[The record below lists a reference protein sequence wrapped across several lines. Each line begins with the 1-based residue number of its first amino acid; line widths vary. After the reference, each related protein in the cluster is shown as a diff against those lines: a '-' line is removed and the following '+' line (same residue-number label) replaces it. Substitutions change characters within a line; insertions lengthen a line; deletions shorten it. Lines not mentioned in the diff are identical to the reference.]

1 MADFTDNERT
11 ELRKSPA
18 FREYLETTRR
28 DQGANLDEDVVF
40 NAYLRQRGTQLRSEL
55 DASTP
60 AAEQAEHLEK
70 EIETYLETVY
80 VDEKSATQDI
90 TRETWDSPEYLAWK
104 EDYAKNHPD
113 DADYLALKQRLDA
126 LNTPADSGLAV
137 NENDN
142 QNDSGIQHNDS
153 GVQYAPSENGIV
165 HQDEP
170 KVRERSPNSDANE
183 FTFDKAKLQTLLDLE
198 IISQAVY
205 DEAIKNPAAA
215 IEQLQA
221 KLPLSDKKQAEY
233 ESALSDKMLETP
245 ELFDFMPPSLLA
257 KEYTKLNDQLK
268 EALDKNPEADVSAL
282 REKVSKLADR
292 MDTLSSNL
300 HDKQEFFFADITNIA
315 DTYDGYM
322 AMFDAREQGLDDS
335 EQSEKIKNIHSD
347 NRETLNTIMAPYD
360 EVWNLTNLKE
370 SDADSLDNR
379 FNELSETLEKTELD
393 AETLKLVSN
402 FKFFDE
408 NDQPEPQFVD
418 KDGNK
423 KDTFEEGDEIIKGS
437 KLDTMVRVARQNVLM
452 RQIGSSDDVSVE
464 NLNENLKEE
473 LPTVLYAA
481 HVAAQTEK
489 GIKEDPKQ
497 FTDPAYLDQ
506 FKEDLSNSEK
516 PMGVSAT
523 AYEAT
528 IDDCI
533 NGTAAYATRLGTKI
547 GKDKPVVTKVFEPLK
562 DLDKRA
568 GDRTTETFDK
578 RKVRIQQLKR
588 AAKGAMSA
596 FLVSGAITVGS
607 TALTGGANKVA
618 GMAIGS
624 AFAIGMTIYQIY
636 RWRKDRKAH
645 GEKTGLKAALKDR
658 RLMSTIATTALGA
671 AAVGF
676 AATGN
681 FVAAQ
686 WLGYGAMAVGTANN
700 VINSYQDVKKA
711 GLSGLEAVG
720 WAALQATATIGG
732 GMAGRYAANAGIDA
746 FNKANPEN
754 EIFQHKETTTTTTIE
769 QEIVDTPK
777 AIEHAKDI
785 LNSWYQDNP
794 DLLQQRIDA
803 INSYNELNGTNINPE
818 RYLLIAHDA
827 GALSADNNMLH
838 VQDGADIST
847 NANHK
852 VLGSG
857 WSNRTGISQDMVHAV
872 ADSVSEKGI
881 NITPESLEAYSQ
893 IREYISPNNQ
903 VGYVPGAS
911 YQDDGVLGY
920 NAEPTADG
928 TLHASENGDRWT
940 TYANGESSTQVV
952 DKPRDVDVITMV
964 RNESDLGLGMVGVL
978 GTKTRGIKKLKERIG
993 AFADKLFGKKRA
1005 ESGIVTGGGVP
1016 PTGVAHGENNGL
1028 QAHTEPKGLPEHDEI
1043 KGLPAHEET
1052 KGLPPHEETKG
1063 LPPHEGTPKLP
1074 PLEIG
1079 KQVFDVNKLR
1089 GLPTTE
1095 EIKLL
1100 PEHVESKTQTKT
1112 ASDEN
1117 IPADKLLDKEYKI
1130 VHGIEPSASERLRYR
1145 GLVANEWRKNG
1156 ASSSFGQYL
1165 QTRMDKF
1172 EEAIAVNGSSHNKN
1186 LTKGICD
1193 TKDGKQTIQ
1202 ESRERMWKLAQ
1213 GKTDNETLITFQEK
1227 YVLKRLSNT
1236 NERGDISSNKFDSQK
1251 GPVGKIRQDAKSR

>member
-1 MADFTDNERT
+1 MVDFTDNEQI
-11 ELRKSPA
+11 ELKKSPA

-40 NAYLRQRGTQLRSEL
+40 NAYRQRGTQLRSEL
-55 DASTP
+55 DAAVPVS
-60 AAEQAEHLEK
+60 EQAERLEK
-70 EIETYLETVY
+70 EIENYLETVY

-126 LNTPADSGLAV
+126 LNMPADSGLAV
-137 NENDN
+137 NENDT

-153 GVQYAPSENGIV
+153 GVQYAPTESGIV

-170 KVRERSPNSDANE
+170 EETFRERSPNSDANE
-183 FTFDKAKLQTLLDLE
+183 FTFDKAKLQTLLDLD

-205 DEAIKNPAAA
+205 DEAIKNPTAA

-245 ELFDFMPPSLLA
+245 ELFELMPPSLLA

-347 NRETLNTIMAPYD
+347 NRETLNTIIAPYD
-360 EVWNLTNLKE
+360 DAWNLTNLKE
-370 SDADSLDNR
+370 SDADSLDSR
-379 FNELSETLEKTELD
+379 FNELSETMEKTELD

-408 NDQPEPQFVD
+408 NNQPEPQFVD

-437 KLDTMVRVARQNVLM
+437 KLDTMVRIARQNVLM
-452 RQIGSSDDVSVE
+452 LQIGSNDDVSVE
-464 NLNENLKEE
+464 NLNESLKEE
-473 LPTVLYAA
+473 LPYILYSTN
-481 HVAAQTEK
+481 VAAKTGK
-489 GIKEDPKQ
+489 GILEYPKQ

-506 FKEDLSNSEK
+506 FKEDLRNSEK

-528 IDDCI
+528 IDNCI
-533 NGTAAYATRLGTKI
+533 NSTAAYATRLGSKV

-607 TALTGGANKVA
+607 TVLTGGANKVA
-618 GMAIGS
+618 GMALGS
-624 AFAIGMTIYQIY
+624 AFAIGMTLHQIH

-681 FVAAQ
+681 LATAQ
-686 WLGYGAMAVGTANN
+686 WLGYGAMALGTANN

-711 GLSGLEAVG
+711 GLSGLEAFG

-754 EIFQHKETTTTTTIE
+754 EIFQHKETTTETVIE
-769 QEIVDTPK
+769 HEIVDTPE
-777 AIEHAKDI
+777 AIKGAQDI
-785 LNSWYQDNP
+785 LSSWYQDNP

-803 INSYNELNGTNINPE
+803 INNYNELNGTNINPE

-838 VQDGADIST
+838 VQDGPDIST
-847 NANHK
+847 EGNHR

-857 WSNRTGISQDMVHAV
+857 WSNRTGISQDMVHAI
-872 ADSVSEKGI
+872 ADSVSGDGI

-903 VGYVPGAS
+903 VGYVPGTS
-911 YQDDGVLGY
+911 YQNDGVLGY
-920 NAEPTADG
+920 NAESTADG
-928 TLHASENGDRWT
+928 TLHASENGDRWA

-952 DKPRDVDVITMV
+952 DKPHVVEVTTMV
-964 RNESDLGLGMVGVL
+964 RNESDLGLGMFGVL
-978 GTKTRGIKKLKERIG
+978 GTVTRGIKKLKDRVG
-993 AFADKLFGKKRA
+993 TVTDKLLGKKRVKPV
-1005 ESGIVTGGGVP
+1005 VTGGGIP
-1016 PTGVAHGENNGL
+1016 PTGVTHEGANGL
-1028 QAHTEPKGLPEHDEI
+1028 SAHTEPKGLPAHDEI
-1043 KGLPAHEET
+1043 

-1063 LPPHEGTPKLP
+1063 LPPHEGTKGLPSHEGTPKLP

-1117 IPADKLLDKEYKI
+1117 IPTDQLLDKEYKI
-1130 VHGIEPSASERLRYR
+1130 VHGAEPSTSERLRYR

-1202 ESRERMWKLAQ
+1202 ESRERMWKLAE

-1236 NERGDISSNKFDSQK
+1236 TERGDISSNKFDSQK
-1251 GPVGKIRQDAKSR
+1251 GPVGKIRQDATSR

>member
-1 MADFTDNERT
+1 M
-11 ELRKSPA
+11 
-18 FREYLETTRR
+18 
-28 DQGANLDEDVVF
+28 
-40 NAYLRQRGTQLRSEL
+40 RQRGTQLRSEL
-55 DASTP
+55 DAAVPVS
-60 AAEQAEHLEK
+60 EQAERLEK
-70 EIETYLETVY
+70 EIENYLETVY

-126 LNTPADSGLAV
+126 LNIPADSGLA
-137 NENDN
+137 NENDT

-165 HQDEP
+165 HQDES

-183 FTFDKAKLQTLLDLE
+183 FTFDKAKLQTLLDLD

-215 IEQLQA
+215 IEQLQD

-268 EALDKNPEADVSAL
+268 EALDKNPEADVSTL

-347 NRETLNTIMAPYD
+347 NRETLNTIIAPYD
-360 EVWNLTNLKE
+360 DVWNLTNLKE
-370 SDADSLDNR
+370 SDADSLDSR
-379 FNELSETLEKTELD
+379 FNELSETLEKTEFD

-408 NDQPEPQFVD
+408 NNQPEPQFVD
-418 KDGNK
+418 KDGNQK
-423 KDTFEEGDEIIKGS
+423 NTFDEGDEIIKGS
-437 KLDTMVRVARQNVLM
+437 KLDTMVRIARQNVLM
-452 RQIGSSDDVSVE
+452 RQIGSNDDVSVE
-464 NLNENLKEE
+464 NLNGSLKEE

-506 FKEDLSNSEK
+506 FKKDLSNSEK
-516 PMGVSAT
+516 PMGISAT

-528 IDDCI
+528 IDNCI
-533 NGTAAYATRLGTKI
+533 NSTAAYATRLGSKV

-578 RKVRIQQLKR
+578 CKVRIQQLKR
-588 AAKGAMSA
+588 AAKGAVSA
-596 FLVSGAITVGS
+596 FLVSGAITVVGAA
-607 TALTGGANKVA
+607 TAADTSLTAATGGMNKFA

-624 AFAIGMTIYQIY
+624 ALAIGMTLHQIH

-658 RLMSTIATTALGA
+658 RLMSTITTTALGA

-681 FVAAQ
+681 PAVAQ
-686 WLGYGAMAVGTANN
+686 FLGYGAMAVGTANN

-711 GLSGLEAVG
+711 GLSGLEAFG
-720 WAALQATATIGG
+720 WATLQAAATIGG

-754 EIFQHKETTTTTTIE
+754 EIFQHKETSTTTTIE
-769 QEIVDTPK
+769 QTTVYKPE
-777 AIEHAKDI
+777 AIENAHKI
-785 LNSWYQDNP
+785 LDYWYKDNP
-794 DLLQQRIDA
+794 ELLQQRIDA
-803 INSYNELNGTNINPE
+803 INSYNELNGTNISPE
-818 RYLLIAHDA
+818 RYLLAAHDA

-857 WSNRTGISQDMVHAV
+857 WSNQTSVSQDIVNNL
-872 ADSVSEKGI
+872 ADSISGDGV
-881 NITPESLEAYSQ
+881 NITPESLDAFRQ
-893 IREYISPNNQ
+893 IDQYIGVQNH
-903 VGYVPGAS
+903 VGHVPGAS

-920 NAEPTADG
+920 NAESTAEG
-928 TLHASENGDRWT
+928 TVHISENGDRWT
-940 TYANGESSTQVV
+940 TYANGDSATE
-952 DKPRDVDVITMV
+952 VIEKIHDTPVTTMV

-993 AFADKLFGKKRA
+993 AFADKIFGKKRVKPV
-1005 ESGIVTGGGVP
+1005 VTEGGLP
-1016 PTGVAHGENNGL
+1016 PTDVTHEGANGL
-1028 QAHTEPKGLPEHDEI
+1028 SAHTEPKGLP
-1043 KGLPAHEET
+1043 AHEA
-1052 KGLPPHEETKG
+1052 
-1063 LPPHEGTPKLP
+1063 PKQLS
-1074 PLEIG
+1074 E
-1079 KQVFDVNKLR
+1079 VNKLR

-1117 IPADKLLDKEYKI
+1117 IPTDQLLDKEYEI
-1130 VHGIEPSASERLRYR
+1130 VHGVEPSASEHLRYR

-1156 ASSSFGQYL
+1156 ASSSFVQYL

-1172 EEAIAVNGSSHNKN
+1172 EEIIAVNGPSHNKD
-1186 LTKGICD
+1186 LAKGICD
-1193 TKDGKQTIQ
+1193 TEDGKQIINEARQ
-1202 ESRERMWKLAQ
+1202 RMWKLPQ
-1213 GKTDNETLITFQEK
+1213 GAKGTADETLITFQEK
-1227 YVLKRLSNT
+1227 YVSKRLSNDGVRDAT
-1236 NERGDISSNKFDSQK
+1236 LSSKNFDSQK

>member
-1 MADFTDNERT
+1 MADFTDDEQL

-28 DQGANLDEDVVF
+28 EQGANLEENVVF
-40 NAYLRQRGTQLRSEL
+40 NAYLRQRGTQLRAEL
-55 DASTP
+55 DAVAP
-60 AAEQAEHLEK
+60 ASEQVEHLEK
-70 EIETYLETVY
+70 ELETYLETVY

-126 LNTPADSGLAV
+126 LNTPADSGPAV

-142 QNDSGIQHNDS
+142 QNDSG
-153 GVQYAPSENGIV
+153 VQYAPTESGIV

-170 KVRERSPNSDANE
+170 EETFRERSPNSDANE
-183 FTFDKAKLQTLLDLE
+183 FTFDKAKLQTLLDLN

-205 DEAIKNPAAA
+205 DEAVKNPAAA

-245 ELFDFMPPSLLA
+245 ELFELMPPSLLA
-257 KEYTKLNDQLK
+257 KEYSKLNDQIK
-268 EALDKNPEADVSAL
+268 EALAKNPEADVSAL

-292 MDTLSSNL
+292 MDTLSANL
-300 HDKQEFFFADITNIA
+300 HDKQDLFFADITNIA

-322 AMFDAREQGLDDS
+322 AMFDAREHGLDDS
-335 EQSEKIKNIHSD
+335 EQSEKIKKIHSD
-347 NRETLNTIMAPYD
+347 NRETLNTIIAPYD

-370 SDADSLDNR
+370 SDADSLDSR

-452 RQIGSSDDVSVE
+452 RQIGSNDDVSVE
-464 NLNENLKEE
+464 NLNESLKEE

-481 HVAAQTEK
+481 HVADQTEK

-497 FTDPAYLDQ
+497 FTDPTYLDQ

-528 IDDCI
+528 IDNCI
-533 NGTAAYATRLGTKI
+533 NSTAAYATRLGTKI
-547 GKDKPVVTKVFEPLK
+547 GKDKPVVTKVFEPLE

-596 FLVSGAITVGS
+596 FLVSGAITVVGAA
-607 TALTGGANKVA
+607 TAADASMTAATLGMNKYA
-618 GMAIGS
+618 GMALGS
-624 AFAIGMTIYQIY
+624 ALAIGMTIYQIH

-645 GEKTGLKAALKDR
+645 GEKAGFWAMLKDR
-658 RLMSTIATTALGA
+658 RLRETVETTALGCA
-671 AAVGF
+671 ALGF
-676 AATGN
+676 AVTGN
-681 FVAAQ
+681 PGVAQ

-732 GMAGRYAANAGIDA
+732 GIAGRYAANAGIDA

-754 EIFQHKETTTTTTIE
+754 EIFQHKETRTSTTIE
-769 QEIVDTPK
+769 QETVYKPE
-777 AIEHAKDI
+777 AIENAHKILDYWYKD
-785 LNSWYQDNP
+785 DP
-794 DLLQQRIDA
+794 ELLQQRIDA
-803 INSYNELNGTNINPE
+803 INSYNELNGTDINPE
-818 RYLLIAHDA
+818 RYLLAAHDA

-857 WSNRTGISQDMVHAV
+857 WSNQTGVSQDIVNNLAN
-872 ADSVSEKGI
+872 SVSGDGVT
-881 NITPESLEAYSQ
+881 ITPESLDAFRQ
-893 IREYISPNNQ
+893 IDQYIGVQNH
-903 VGYVPGAS
+903 VGHVPGAS
-911 YQDDGVLGY
+911 YQNDGVLGY
-920 NAEPTADG
+920 NAESTADG
-928 TLHASENGDRWT
+928 TVHVSENGDRWT
-940 TYANGESSTQVV
+940 TYANGDSATE
-952 DKPRDVDVITMV
+952 VINRPHDTPV
-964 RNESDLGLGMVGVL
+964 TTFVPNESDLGLGMVGVL

-993 AFADKLFGKKRA
+993 AFADKIFGKKRVKPV
-1005 ESGIVTGGGVP
+1005 VTEGGLP
-1016 PTGVAHGENNGL
+1016 PTDVTHEGANGGL
-1028 QAHTEPKGLPEHDEI
+1028 PVHTEPKGLP
-1043 KGLPAHEET
+1043 AHEA
-1052 KGLPPHEETKG
+1052 
-1063 LPPHEGTPKLP
+1063 PKQLS
-1074 PLEIG
+1074 E
-1079 KQVFDVNKLR
+1079 VNKLR
-1089 GLPTTE
+1089 GLPATE

-1130 VHGIEPSASERLRYR
+1130 VHGIEPDTSERLRYR
-1145 GLVANEWRKNG
+1145 GLVTKEWQNDG

-1165 QTRMDKF
+1165 QNRMDRF
-1172 EEAIAVNGSSHNKN
+1172 EETIATNIFPYNKDRA
-1186 LTKGICD
+1186 KGISD
-1193 TKDGKQTIQ
+1193 TEDGKQIINEARQ
-1202 ESRERMWKLAQ
+1202 RMWKLPQ
-1213 GKTDNETLITFQEK
+1213 GAKGTADETLITFQEK
-1227 YVLKRLSNT
+1227 YVSKRLSNDGVR
-1236 NERGDISSNKFDSQK
+1236 EAPLSSKNFDSQK

>member
-1 MADFTDNERT
+1 MVDFTDNEQI
-11 ELRKSPA
+11 ELKKSPA

-55 DASTP
+55 DAAVPVS
-60 AAEQAEHLEK
+60 EQAERLEK
-70 EIETYLETVY
+70 EIENYLETVY

-113 DADYLALKQRLDA
+113 DADYLALKQRLDV
-126 LNTPADSGLAV
+126 LNMPADSGLAV
-137 NENDN
+137 NENDT

-183 FTFDKAKLQTLLDLE
+183 FTFDKAKLQTLLDLD
-198 IISQAVY
+198 IISQSVY

-360 EVWNLTNLKE
+360 DGWNLTNLKE
-370 SDADSLDNR
+370 SDADSLDSR

-437 KLDTMVRVARQNVLM
+437 KLDTMVRIARQNVLM
-452 RQIGSSDDVSVE
+452 LQIGSNDDVSVE
-464 NLNENLKEE
+464 NLNESLKEE
-473 LPTVLYAA
+473 LPYILYSTN
-481 HVAAQTEK
+481 VAAKTGK
-489 GIKEDPKQ
+489 GILEYPKQ

-506 FKEDLSNSEK
+506 FKEDFRNSEK

-528 IDDCI
+528 IDNCI
-533 NGTAAYATRLGTKI
+533 NSTAAYATRLGSKV

-607 TALTGGANKVA
+607 TVLTGGANKVA

-624 AFAIGMTIYQIY
+624 ALAIGMTIHQIH

-658 RLMSTIATTALGA
+658 RLMSTITTTALGA

-681 FVAAQ
+681 PAVAQ

-711 GLSGLEAVG
+711 GLSGLEAFG

-754 EIFQHKETTTTTTIE
+754 EIFQHKETSTTTTIE
-769 QEIVDTPK
+769 QTTVYKPE
-777 AIEHAKDI
+777 AIENAHKI
-785 LNSWYQDNP
+785 LDYWYKDNP
-794 DLLQQRIDA
+794 ELLQQRIDA
-803 INSYNELNGTNINPE
+803 INSYNDLNGTDINPE
-818 RYLLIAHDA
+818 RYLLAAHDA

-857 WSNRTGISQDMVHAV
+857 WSNQTGVSQDIVNNL
-872 ADSVSEKGI
+872 ADSVSGDGV
-881 NITPESLEAYSQ
+881 NITPESLDAFRQ
-893 IREYISPNNQ
+893 IDQYIGVQNH
-903 VGYVPGAS
+903 VGHVPGTS
-911 YQDDGVLGY
+911 YQNDGVLGY

-928 TLHASENGDRWT
+928 TVHVSENGDRWT
-940 TYANGESSTQVV
+940 TYANGDSATE
-952 DKPRDVDVITMV
+952 VIEKIHDTPVTTMV

-993 AFADKLFGKKRA
+993 AFADKLFGKKRD
-1005 ESGIVTGGGVP
+1005 ESGIVTGGGIP
-1016 PTGVAHGENNGL
+1016 PTGVTHEGANGL
-1028 QAHTEPKGLPEHDEI
+1028 SAHTEPKGLP
-1043 KGLPAHEET
+1043 AHEA
-1052 KGLPPHEETKG
+1052 
-1063 LPPHEGTPKLP
+1063 PKQLS
-1074 PLEIG
+1074 E
-1079 KQVFDVNKLR
+1079 VNKLR

-1117 IPADKLLDKEYKI
+1117 IPTDQLLDKEFEI
-1130 VHGIEPSASERLRYR
+1130 VHGAKPPASERLRYR
-1145 GLVANEWRKNG
+1145 GLVANEWRKDG

-1172 EEAIAVNGSSHNKN
+1172 EEIIAVNGPSHNKD
-1186 LTKGICD
+1186 LAKGICD
-1193 TKDGKQTIQ
+1193 TEDGKQII
-1202 ESRERMWKLAQ
+1202 REARQRMWKLPQ
-1213 GKTDNETLITFQEK
+1213 GAKGTDDETLITFQEK
-1227 YVLKRLSNT
+1227 YVSKRLSNDGVRDAT
-1236 NERGDISSNKFDSQK
+1236 LSSKNFDSQK
-1251 GPVGKIRQDAKSR
+1251 GPVGKIRQDATSR

>member
-1 MADFTDNERT
+1 MVDFTDNEQI
-11 ELRKSPA
+11 ELKKSPA

-55 DASTP
+55 DAAVPVS
-60 AAEQAEHLEK
+60 EQAERLEK
-70 EIETYLETVY
+70 EIENYLETVY

-137 NENDN
+137 NENDT
-142 QNDSGIQHNDS
+142 QNDSGVQHNDS
-153 GVQYAPSENGIV
+153 GVQYAPTESGIV

-170 KVRERSPNSDANE
+170 EETFRERSPNSDANE
-183 FTFDKAKLQTLLDLE
+183 FTFDKAKLQTLLDLD
-198 IISQAVY
+198 IISQSVY

-245 ELFDFMPPSLLA
+245 ELFELMPPSLLA

-292 MDTLSSNL
+292 MDTLSSDL
-300 HDKQEFFFADITNIA
+300 HDKQEFFFADVTNIA

-335 EQSEKIKNIHSD
+335 EQSEKIKTIHSD

-360 EVWNLTNLKE
+360 DVWNLTNLKE
-370 SDADSLDNR
+370 SDADSLDSR

-437 KLDTMVRVARQNVLM
+437 KLDTMVRIARQNVLM
-452 RQIGSSDDVSVE
+452 RQIGSNDDVSVE

-528 IDDCI
+528 IDNCI

-547 GKDKPVVTKVFEPLK
+547 GKDKPIVTKVFEPLE

-596 FLVSGAITVGS
+596 FLVSGAITVVGAA
-607 TALTGGANKVA
+607 TAADVSMTAATLGMNKYA
-618 GMAIGS
+618 GMALGS
-624 AFAIGMTIYQIY
+624 ALAIGMTLHQIH

-645 GEKTGLKAALKDR
+645 GEKAGFWAMLKDR
-658 RLMSTIATTALGA
+658 RLRETVETTALGCA
-671 AAVGF
+671 ALGF
-676 AATGN
+676 AVTGN
-681 FVAAQ
+681 PGIAQ
-686 WLGYGAMAVGTANN
+686 WLGYGAMALGTANN

-711 GLSGLEAVG
+711 GLSGLEAFG

-732 GMAGRYAANAGIDA
+732 GMAGRYAANAGIDT

-754 EIFQHKETTTTTTIE
+754 EIFQHKETSTTTTIE
-769 QEIVDTPK
+769 QTTVYKPE
-777 AIEHAKDI
+777 AIENAHKI
-785 LNSWYQDNP
+785 LDYWYKDNP
-794 DLLQQRIDA
+794 ELLQQRIDA
-803 INSYNELNGTNINPE
+803 INSYNDLNGTDINPE
-818 RYLLIAHDA
+818 RYLLAAHDA

-857 WSNRTGISQDMVHAV
+857 WSNQTGVSQDIVNNL
-872 ADSVSEKGI
+872 ADSVSGDGV
-881 NITPESLEAYSQ
+881 NITPESLDAFRQ
-893 IREYISPNNQ
+893 IDQYIGVQNH
-903 VGYVPGAS
+903 VGHVPGTS
-911 YQDDGVLGY
+911 YQNDGVLGY
-920 NAEPTADG
+920 NAEATAEG
-928 TLHASENGDRWT
+928 TVHVSENGDRWT
-940 TYANGESSTQVV
+940 TYANGDSATE
-952 DKPRDVDVITMV
+952 VIEKIHDTPVTTMV

-978 GTKTRGIKKLKERIG
+978 GTVTRGIKKLKDRVG
-993 AFADKLFGKKRA
+993 TVTDKLLGKKRVKPV
-1005 ESGIVTGGGVP
+1005 VTGGGIL
-1016 PTGVAHGENNGL
+1016 PTGVTHEGANGL
-1028 QAHTEPKGLPEHDEI
+1028 SAHTEPKGLPT
-1043 KGLPAHEET
+1043 HEA
-1052 KGLPPHEETKG
+1052 
-1063 LPPHEGTPKLP
+1063 PKQLS
-1074 PLEIG
+1074 E
-1079 KQVFDVNKLR
+1079 VNKLR

-1117 IPADKLLDKEYKI
+1117 IPTDQLLDKEYKI
-1130 VHGIEPSASERLRYR
+1130 VHGAEPSASERLRYH

-1156 ASSSFGQYL
+1156 ASSSFVQYL

-1172 EEAIAVNGSSHNKN
+1172 EETIAVNGSSHNKD
-1186 LTKGICD
+1186 LAKGICD
-1193 TKDGKQTIQ
+1193 TKDGKQIINEARQ
-1202 ESRERMWKLAQ
+1202 RMWKLPQ
-1213 GKTDNETLITFQEK
+1213 GAKGTADETLITFQEK
-1227 YVLKRLSNT
+1227 YVSKRLSNDGVRDAT
-1236 NERGDISSNKFDSQK
+1236 LSSKNFDSQK
-1251 GPVGKIRQDAKSR
+1251 GPVGKIRQDATSR

>member
-1 MADFTDNERT
+1 MVDFTDNEQI
-11 ELRKSPA
+11 ELKKSPA

-55 DASTP
+55 DAAVPVS
-60 AAEQAEHLEK
+60 EQAERLEK
-70 EIETYLETVY
+70 EIENYLETVY

-126 LNTPADSGLAV
+126 LNMPADSGLAV
-137 NENDN
+137 NENDT

-183 FTFDKAKLQTLLDLE
+183 FTFDKAKLQTLLDLD
-198 IISQAVY
+198 IISQSVY
-205 DEAIKNPAAA
+205 DEAIKNPTAA

-245 ELFDFMPPSLLA
+245 ELFELMPPSLLA

-300 HDKQEFFFADITNIA
+300 HDKQEFFFADVTNIA

-335 EQSEKIKNIHSD
+335 EQSEKIKTIHSD

-360 EVWNLTNLKE
+360 DVWNLTNLKE
-370 SDADSLDNR
+370 SDTDSLDSR

-437 KLDTMVRVARQNVLM
+437 KLDTMVRIARQNVLM
-452 RQIGSSDDVSVE
+452 RQIGSNDDVSVE

-528 IDDCI
+528 IDNCI

-547 GKDKPVVTKVFEPLK
+547 GKDKPIVTKVFEPLE

-596 FLVSGAITVGS
+596 FLVSGAITVVGAA
-607 TALTGGANKVA
+607 TAADVSMTAATLGMNKYA
-618 GMAIGS
+618 GMALGS
-624 AFAIGMTIYQIY
+624 ALAIGMTLHQIH

-645 GEKTGLKAALKDR
+645 GEKAGFWAMLKDR
-658 RLMSTIATTALGA
+658 RLRETVETTALGCA
-671 AAVGF
+671 ALGF
-676 AATGN
+676 AVTGN
-681 FVAAQ
+681 PGIAQ

-711 GLSGLEAVG
+711 GLSGLEAFG

-754 EIFQHKETTTTTTIE
+754 EIFQHKETTTKTVFD

-777 AIEHAKDI
+777 AIEGAQDI
-785 LNSWYQDNP
+785 LSSWYQDNP

-803 INSYNELNGTNINPE
+803 INNYNELNGTNINPE

-838 VQDGADIST
+838 VQDGPDVST
-847 NANHK
+847 EGNHR

-857 WSNRTGISQDMVHAV
+857 WSNRTGISQDMVHAI
-872 ADSVSEKGI
+872 ADSVSGDGI

-903 VGYVPGAS
+903 VGYVPGTS
-911 YQDDGVLGY
+911 YQNDGVLGY
-920 NAEPTADG
+920 NAESTADG
-928 TLHASENGDRWT
+928 TLHASENGDRWA

-952 DKPRDVDVITMV
+952 DKPHDVEVTTMV
-964 RNESDLGLGMVGVL
+964 RNESDLGLGMFGVL
-978 GTKTRGIKKLKERIG
+978 GTVTRGIKKLKDRVG
-993 AFADKLFGKKRA
+993 TVTDKLLGKKRVKPV
-1005 ESGIVTGGGVP
+1005 VTGGGIP
-1016 PTGVAHGENNGL
+1016 PTGVTHEGANGL
-1028 QAHTEPKGLPEHDEI
+1028 SAHTEPKGLP
-1043 KGLPAHEET
+1043 AHEA
-1052 KGLPPHEETKG
+1052 
-1063 LPPHEGTPKLP
+1063 PKQLS
-1074 PLEIG
+1074 E
-1079 KQVFDVNKLR
+1079 VNKLR

-1117 IPADKLLDKEYKI
+1117 IPTDQLLDKEFEI
-1130 VHGIEPSASERLRYR
+1130 VHGAKPPASERLRYR
-1145 GLVANEWRKNG
+1145 GLVANEWRKDG

-1172 EEAIAVNGSSHNKN
+1172 EEIIAVNGPSHNKD
-1186 LTKGICD
+1186 LAKGICD
-1193 TKDGKQTIQ
+1193 TEDGKQIINEARQ
-1202 ESRERMWKLAQ
+1202 RMWKLPQ
-1213 GKTDNETLITFQEK
+1213 GAKGTADETLITFQEK
-1227 YVLKRLSNT
+1227 YVSKRLSNDGVRDAT
-1236 NERGDISSNKFDSQK
+1236 LSSKNFDSQK
-1251 GPVGKIRQDAKSR
+1251 GPVGKIRHDAKSR

>member
-1 MADFTDNERT
+1 MVDFTDNEQI
-11 ELRKSPA
+11 ELKKSPA

-55 DASTP
+55 DAAVPVS
-60 AAEQAEHLEK
+60 EQAERLEK
-70 EIETYLETVY
+70 EIENYLETVY

-126 LNTPADSGLAV
+126 LNMPADSGLAV
-137 NENDN
+137 NENDT
-142 QNDSGIQHNDS
+142 QNDSGVQHNDS
-153 GVQYAPSENGIV
+153 GVQYAPTESGIV

-170 KVRERSPNSDANE
+170 EETFRERSPNSDANE
-183 FTFDKAKLQTLLDLE
+183 FTFDKAKLQTLLDLD
-198 IISQAVY
+198 IISQSVY

-245 ELFDFMPPSLLA
+245 ELFELMPPSLLA

-335 EQSEKIKNIHSD
+335 EQSEKIKTIHSD

-360 EVWNLTNLKE
+360 DVWNLTNLKE
-370 SDADSLDNR
+370 SDADSLDSR

-437 KLDTMVRVARQNVLM
+437 KLDTMVRIARQNVLM
-452 RQIGSSDDVSVE
+452 RQIGSNDDVSVE

-528 IDDCI
+528 IDNCI

-547 GKDKPVVTKVFEPLK
+547 GKDKPIVTKVFEPLE

-596 FLVSGAITVGS
+596 FLVSGAITVVGAA
-607 TALTGGANKVA
+607 TAADVSMTAATLGMNKYA
-618 GMAIGS
+618 GMALGS
-624 AFAIGMTIYQIY
+624 ALAIGMTLHQIH

-645 GEKTGLKAALKDR
+645 GEKAGFWAMLKDR
-658 RLMSTIATTALGA
+658 RLRETVETTALGCA
-671 AAVGF
+671 ALGF
-676 AATGN
+676 AVTGN
-681 FVAAQ
+681 PGIAQ
-686 WLGYGAMAVGTANN
+686 WLGYGAMALGTANN

-711 GLSGLEAVG
+711 GLSGLEAFG

-732 GMAGRYAANAGIDA
+732 GMAGRYAANAGIDT

-754 EIFQHKETTTTTTIE
+754 EIFQHKETSTTTTIE
-769 QEIVDTPK
+769 QTTVYKPE
-777 AIEHAKDI
+777 AIENAHKI
-785 LNSWYQDNP
+785 LDYWYKDNP
-794 DLLQQRIDA
+794 ELLQQRIDA
-803 INSYNELNGTNINPE
+803 INSYNDLNGTDINPE
-818 RYLLIAHDA
+818 RYLLAAHDA

-857 WSNRTGISQDMVHAV
+857 WSNQTGVSQDIVNNL
-872 ADSVSEKGI
+872 ADSVSGDGV
-881 NITPESLEAYSQ
+881 NITPESLDAFRQ
-893 IREYISPNNQ
+893 IDQYIGVQNH
-903 VGYVPGAS
+903 VGHVPGTS
-911 YQDDGVLGY
+911 YQNDGVLGY
-920 NAEPTADG
+920 NAEATAEG
-928 TLHASENGDRWT
+928 TVHVSENGDRWT
-940 TYANGESSTQVV
+940 TYANGDSATE
-952 DKPRDVDVITMV
+952 VIEKIHDTPVTTMV

-978 GTKTRGIKKLKERIG
+978 GTVTRGIKKLKDRVG
-993 AFADKLFGKKRA
+993 TVTDKLLGKKRVKPV
-1005 ESGIVTGGGVP
+1005 VTGGGIL
-1016 PTGVAHGENNGL
+1016 PTGVTHEGANGL
-1028 QAHTEPKGLPEHDEI
+1028 SAHTEPKGLPT
-1043 KGLPAHEET
+1043 HEA
-1052 KGLPPHEETKG
+1052 
-1063 LPPHEGTPKLP
+1063 PKQLS
-1074 PLEIG
+1074 E
-1079 KQVFDVNKLR
+1079 VNKLR

-1117 IPADKLLDKEYKI
+1117 IPTDQLLDKEYKI
-1130 VHGIEPSASERLRYR
+1130 VHGAEPSASERLRYH

-1156 ASSSFGQYL
+1156 ASSSFVQYL

-1172 EEAIAVNGSSHNKN
+1172 EETIAVNGSSHNKD
-1186 LTKGICD
+1186 LAKGICD
-1193 TKDGKQTIQ
+1193 TKDGKQIINEARQ
-1202 ESRERMWKLAQ
+1202 RMWKLPQ
-1213 GKTDNETLITFQEK
+1213 GAKGTADETLITFQEK
-1227 YVLKRLSNT
+1227 YVSKRLSNDGVRDAT
-1236 NERGDISSNKFDSQK
+1236 LSSKNFDSQK
-1251 GPVGKIRQDAKSR
+1251 GPVGKIRHDAKSR

>member
-1 MADFTDNERT
+1 MVDFTDNEQI
-11 ELRKSPA
+11 ELKKSPA

-55 DASTP
+55 DA
-60 AAEQAEHLEK
+60 AAPVSEQAERLEK
-70 EIETYLETVY
+70 EIENYLETVY

-126 LNTPADSGLAV
+126 LNMPADSGLAV
-137 NENDN
+137 NENDT
-142 QNDSGIQHNDS
+142 QNDS

-165 HQDEP
+165 YQDEP

-183 FTFDKAKLQTLLDLE
+183 FTFDKAKLQTLLDLD
-198 IISQAVY
+198 IISQSVY
-205 DEAIKNPAAA
+205 DEAIKNPTAA

-233 ESALSDKMLETP
+233 ESALSDKMLEMP
-245 ELFDFMPPSLLA
+245 ELFELMPPSLLA

-300 HDKQEFFFADITNIA
+300 HDKQEFFFADVTNIA

-335 EQSEKIKNIHSD
+335 EQSEKIKTIHSD

-360 EVWNLTNLKE
+360 DVWNLTNLKE
-370 SDADSLDNR
+370 SDADSLDSR

-437 KLDTMVRVARQNVLM
+437 KLDTMVRIARQNVLM
-452 RQIGSSDDVSVE
+452 RQIGSNDDVSVE

-528 IDDCI
+528 IDNCI
-533 NGTAAYATRLGTKI
+533 NSTAAYATRLGTKI
-547 GKDKPVVTKVFEPLK
+547 GKDKPVVTKIFEPLE

-596 FLVSGAITVGS
+596 FLVSGAITVVG
-607 TALTGGANKVA
+607 TAVASDAKITVATHGLNKVA

-624 AFAIGMTIYQIY
+624 ALAIGMTIHQIH

-681 FVAAQ
+681 PAVAQ
-686 WLGYGAMAVGTANN
+686 WLGYGAMALGTANN

-711 GLSGLEAVG
+711 GLSGLEAFG

-754 EIFQHKETTTTTTIE
+754 EIFQHKETSTTTTIE
-769 QEIVDTPK
+769 QTTVYKPE
-777 AIEHAKDI
+777 AIENAHKI
-785 LNSWYQDNP
+785 LDYWYKDNP
-794 DLLQQRIDA
+794 ELLQQRIDA
-803 INSYNELNGTNINPE
+803 INSYNDLNGTDISPE
-818 RYLLIAHDA
+818 RYLLAAHDA

-857 WSNRTGISQDMVHAV
+857 WSNQTGVSQDIVNNL
-872 ADSVSEKGI
+872 ADSVSGDGV
-881 NITPESLEAYSQ
+881 NITPESLDAFRQ
-893 IREYISPNNQ
+893 IDQYIGVQNH
-903 VGYVPGAS
+903 VGHVPGTS
-911 YQDDGVLGY
+911 YQNDGVLGY

-928 TLHASENGDRWT
+928 TVHVSENGDRWT
-940 TYANGESSTQVV
+940 TYANGDSATE
-952 DKPRDVDVITMV
+952 VIEKIHDTPVTTMV

-993 AFADKLFGKKRA
+993 AFADKLFGKKRD
-1005 ESGIVTGGGVP
+1005 ESGIVTGGGIP
-1016 PTGVAHGENNGL
+1016 PTGVTHEGANGL
-1028 QAHTEPKGLPEHDEI
+1028 SAHTEPKGLP
-1043 KGLPAHEET
+1043 AHEA
-1052 KGLPPHEETKG
+1052 
-1063 LPPHEGTPKLP
+1063 PKQLS
-1074 PLEIG
+1074 E
-1079 KQVFDVNKLR
+1079 VNKLR

-1117 IPADKLLDKEYKI
+1117 IPTDQLLDKEYKI
-1130 VHGIEPSASERLRYR
+1130 VHGAEPSASERLRYR

-1172 EEAIAVNGSSHNKN
+1172 EEIIAVNGPSHNKD
-1186 LTKGICD
+1186 LAKGICD
-1193 TKDGKQTIQ
+1193 TEDGKQIINEARQ
-1202 ESRERMWKLAQ
+1202 RMWKLPQ
-1213 GKTDNETLITFQEK
+1213 GAKGTADETLITFQDK

-1236 NERGDISSNKFDSQK
+1236 EGRADVSSKNFDSQK
-1251 GPVGKIRQDAKSR
+1251 GPVGKIRQDATSR

>member
-1 MADFTDNERT
+1 MVDFTDNEQI
-11 ELRKSPA
+11 ELKKSPA

-55 DASTP
+55 DAAAP
-60 AAEQAEHLEK
+60 ASEQAERLEK
-70 EIETYLETVY
+70 EIENYLETVY

-137 NENDN
+137 NENDT

-153 GVQYAPSENGIV
+153 GVQYAPTESGIV

-170 KVRERSPNSDANE
+170 EETFRERSPNSDANE
-183 FTFDKAKLQTLLDLE
+183 FTFDKAKLQTLLDLD

-245 ELFDFMPPSLLA
+245 ELFELMPPSLLA

-347 NRETLNTIMAPYD
+347 NRETLNTIIAPYD
-360 EVWNLTNLKE
+360 DAWNLTNLKE
-370 SDADSLDNR
+370 SDADSLDSR

-408 NDQPEPQFVD
+408 NNQPEPQFVD

-437 KLDTMVRVARQNVLM
+437 KLDTMVRIARQNVLM
-452 RQIGSSDDVSVE
+452 RQIGSNDDVSVE

-528 IDDCI
+528 IDNCI
-533 NGTAAYATRLGTKI
+533 NSTAAYATRLGTKI
-547 GKDKPVVTKVFEPLK
+547 GKDKPVVTKVFEPLE

-596 FLVSGAITVGS
+596 FLVSGAITVVG
-607 TALTGGANKVA
+607 TAVASDAKITVATHGLNKVA

-624 AFAIGMTIYQIY
+624 ALAIGMTIHQIH

-658 RLMSTIATTALGA
+658 RLMSTITTTALGA

-681 FVAAQ
+681 PAVAQ

-711 GLSGLEAVG
+711 GLSGLEAFG

-769 QEIVDTPK
+769 QTTVYKPE
-777 AIEHAKDI
+777 AIENAHKI
-785 LNSWYQDNP
+785 LDYWYKDNP
-794 DLLQQRIDA
+794 ELLQQRIDA
-803 INSYNELNGTNINPE
+803 INSYNDLNGTDINPE
-818 RYLLIAHDA
+818 RYLLAAHDA

-857 WSNRTGISQDMVHAV
+857 WSNQTGVSQDIVNNL
-872 ADSVSEKGI
+872 ADSVSG
-881 NITPESLEAYSQ
+881 NGVTITPESLDAFRQ
-893 IREYISPNNQ
+893 IDQYIGVQNH
-903 VGYVPGAS
+903 VGHVPGAS
-911 YQDDGVLGY
+911 YQNDGVLGY
-920 NAEPTADG
+920 NAEPAADG
-928 TLHASENGDRWT
+928 TVHVSENGDRWT
-940 TYANGESSTQVV
+940 TYANGDSATE
-952 DKPRDVDVITMV
+952 VIEKIHDTPVTTMV

-993 AFADKLFGKKRA
+993 AFADKLFGKKRD
-1005 ESGIVTGGGVP
+1005 ESGIVTGGGIP
-1016 PTGVAHGENNGL
+1016 PTGVTHEGANGL
-1028 QAHTEPKGLPEHDEI
+1028 SAHTEPKGLP
-1043 KGLPAHEET
+1043 AHEA
-1052 KGLPPHEETKG
+1052 
-1063 LPPHEGTPKLP
+1063 PKQLS
-1074 PLEIG
+1074 E
-1079 KQVFDVNKLR
+1079 VNKLR

-1117 IPADKLLDKEYKI
+1117 IPTDQLLDKEYKI
-1130 VHGIEPSASERLRYR
+1130 VHGAEPSASERLRYR
-1145 GLVANEWRKNG
+1145 GLVANEWQKDG

-1165 QTRMDKF
+1165 QTRMDRF
-1172 EEAIAVNGSSHNKN
+1172 EETIATTSFPHDKDKA
-1186 LTKGICD
+1186 KGISD
-1193 TKDGKQTIQ
+1193 TEDGKQIINEARQ
-1202 ESRERMWKLAQ
+1202 RMWKLPQ
-1213 GKTDNETLITFQEK
+1213 GAKGTADETLITFQEK
-1227 YVLKRLSNT
+1227 YVSKRLSNDGVRDAT
-1236 NERGDISSNKFDSQK
+1236 LSSKNFDSQK
-1251 GPVGKIRQDAKSR
+1251 GPVGKIRHDAKSR

>member
-1 MADFTDNERT
+1 MVDFTDNEQI
-11 ELRKSPA
+11 ELKKSPA

-28 DQGANLDEDVVF
+28 DQGANLDEDIVF

-55 DASTP
+55 DAAVPVS
-60 AAEQAEHLEK
+60 EQAERLEK
-70 EIETYLETVY
+70 EIENYLETVY

-126 LNTPADSGLAV
+126 LNIPADSGLA
-137 NENDN
+137 NENDT

-165 HQDEP
+165 HQDES

-183 FTFDKAKLQTLLDLE
+183 FTFDKAKLQTLLDLD

-215 IEQLQA
+215 IEQLQD

-268 EALDKNPEADVSAL
+268 EALDKNPEADVSTL

-347 NRETLNTIMAPYD
+347 NRETLNTIIAPYD
-360 EVWNLTNLKE
+360 DVWNLTNLKE
-370 SDADSLDNR
+370 SDADSLDSR
-379 FNELSETLEKTELD
+379 FNELSETLEKTEFD

-408 NDQPEPQFVD
+408 NNQPEPQFVD
-418 KDGNK
+418 KDGNQK
-423 KDTFEEGDEIIKGS
+423 NTFDEGDEIIKGS
-437 KLDTMVRVARQNVLM
+437 KLDTMVRIARQNVLM
-452 RQIGSSDDVSVE
+452 RQIGSNDDVSVE
-464 NLNENLKEE
+464 NLNGSLKEE

-506 FKEDLSNSEK
+506 FKKDLSNSEK
-516 PMGVSAT
+516 PMGISAT

-528 IDDCI
+528 IDNCI
-533 NGTAAYATRLGTKI
+533 NSTAAYATRLGSKV

-578 RKVRIQQLKR
+578 CKVRIQQLKR
-588 AAKGAMSA
+588 AAKGAVSA
-596 FLVSGAITVGS
+596 FLVSGAITVVGAA
-607 TALTGGANKVA
+607 TAADTSLTAATGGMNKFA

-624 AFAIGMTIYQIY
+624 ALAIGMTLHQIH

-658 RLMSTIATTALGA
+658 RLMSTITTTALGA

-681 FVAAQ
+681 PAVAQ
-686 WLGYGAMAVGTANN
+686 FLGYGAMAVGTANN

-711 GLSGLEAVG
+711 GLSGLEAFG
-720 WAALQATATIGG
+720 WATLQAAATIGG

-754 EIFQHKETTTTTTIE
+754 EIFQHKETSTTTTIE
-769 QEIVDTPK
+769 QTTVYKPE
-777 AIEHAKDI
+777 AIENAHKI
-785 LNSWYQDNP
+785 LDYWYKDNP
-794 DLLQQRIDA
+794 ELLQQRIDA
-803 INSYNELNGTNINPE
+803 INSYNELNGTNISPE
-818 RYLLIAHDA
+818 RYLLAAHDA

-857 WSNRTGISQDMVHAV
+857 WSNQTSVSQDIVNNL
-872 ADSVSEKGI
+872 ADSISGDGV
-881 NITPESLEAYSQ
+881 NITPESLDAFRQ
-893 IREYISPNNQ
+893 IDQYIGVQNH
-903 VGYVPGAS
+903 VGHVPGAS

-920 NAEPTADG
+920 NAESTAEG
-928 TLHASENGDRWT
+928 TVHISENGDRWT
-940 TYANGESSTQVV
+940 TYANGDSATE
-952 DKPRDVDVITMV
+952 VIEKIHDTPVTTMV

-993 AFADKLFGKKRA
+993 AFADKIFGKKRVKPV
-1005 ESGIVTGGGVP
+1005 VTEGGLP
-1016 PTGVAHGENNGL
+1016 PTDVTHEGANGL
-1028 QAHTEPKGLPEHDEI
+1028 SAHTEPKGLP
-1043 KGLPAHEET
+1043 AHEA
-1052 KGLPPHEETKG
+1052 
-1063 LPPHEGTPKLP
+1063 PKQLS
-1074 PLEIG
+1074 E
-1079 KQVFDVNKLR
+1079 VNKLR

-1117 IPADKLLDKEYKI
+1117 IPTDQLLDKEYEI
-1130 VHGIEPSASERLRYR
+1130 VHGVEPSASEHLRYR

-1156 ASSSFGQYL
+1156 ASSSFVQYL

-1172 EEAIAVNGSSHNKN
+1172 EEIIAVNGPSHNKD
-1186 LTKGICD
+1186 LAKGICD
-1193 TKDGKQTIQ
+1193 TEDGKQIINEARQ
-1202 ESRERMWKLAQ
+1202 RMWKLPQ
-1213 GKTDNETLITFQEK
+1213 GAKGTADETLITFQEK
-1227 YVLKRLSNT
+1227 YVSKRLSNDGVRDAT
-1236 NERGDISSNKFDSQK
+1236 LSSKNFDSQK

>member
-1 MADFTDNERT
+1 MVDFTDNEQI
-11 ELRKSPA
+11 ELKKSPA

-28 DQGANLDEDVVF
+28 DQGANLDEDIVF

-55 DASTP
+55 DAAVPVS
-60 AAEQAEHLEK
+60 EQAEWLEK
-70 EIETYLETVY
+70 EIENYLETVY

-126 LNTPADSGLAV
+126 LNIPADSGLA
-137 NENDN
+137 NENDT

-165 HQDEP
+165 HQDES

-183 FTFDKAKLQTLLDLE
+183 FTFDKAKLQTLLDLD

-215 IEQLQA
+215 IEQLQD

-268 EALDKNPEADVSAL
+268 EALDKNPEADVSTL

-347 NRETLNTIMAPYD
+347 NRETLNTIIAPYD
-360 EVWNLTNLKE
+360 DVWNLTNLKE
-370 SDADSLDNR
+370 SDADSLDSR
-379 FNELSETLEKTELD
+379 FNELSETLEKTEFD

-408 NDQPEPQFVD
+408 NNQPEPQFVD
-418 KDGNK
+418 KDGNQK
-423 KDTFEEGDEIIKGS
+423 NTFDEGDEIIKGS
-437 KLDTMVRVARQNVLM
+437 KLDTMVRIARQNVLM
-452 RQIGSSDDVSVE
+452 RQIGSNDDVSVE
-464 NLNENLKEE
+464 NLNGSLKEE

-506 FKEDLSNSEK
+506 FKKDLSNSEK
-516 PMGVSAT
+516 PMGISAT

-528 IDDCI
+528 IDNCI
-533 NGTAAYATRLGTKI
+533 NSTAAYATRLGSKV

-578 RKVRIQQLKR
+578 CKVRIQQLKR
-588 AAKGAMSA
+588 AAKGAVSA
-596 FLVSGAITVGS
+596 FLVSGAITVVGAA
-607 TALTGGANKVA
+607 TAADTSLTAATGGMNKFA

-624 AFAIGMTIYQIY
+624 ALAIGMTLHQIH

-658 RLMSTIATTALGA
+658 RLMSTITTTALGA

-681 FVAAQ
+681 PAVAQ
-686 WLGYGAMAVGTANN
+686 FLGYGAMAVGTANN

-711 GLSGLEAVG
+711 GLSGLEAFG
-720 WAALQATATIGG
+720 WATLQAAATIGG

-754 EIFQHKETTTTTTIE
+754 EIFQHKETSTTTTIE
-769 QEIVDTPK
+769 QTTVYKPE
-777 AIEHAKDI
+777 AIENAHKI
-785 LNSWYQDNP
+785 LDYWYKDNP
-794 DLLQQRIDA
+794 ELLQQRIDA
-803 INSYNELNGTNINPE
+803 INSYNELNGTNISPE
-818 RYLLIAHDA
+818 RYLLAAHDA

-857 WSNRTGISQDMVHAV
+857 WSNQTSVSQDIVNNL
-872 ADSVSEKGI
+872 ADSISGDGV
-881 NITPESLEAYSQ
+881 NITPESLDAFRQ
-893 IREYISPNNQ
+893 IDQYIGVQNH
-903 VGYVPGAS
+903 VGHVPGAS

-920 NAEPTADG
+920 NAESTAEG
-928 TLHASENGDRWT
+928 TVHISENGDRWT
-940 TYANGESSTQVV
+940 TYANGDSATE
-952 DKPRDVDVITMV
+952 VIEKIHDTPVTTMV

-993 AFADKLFGKKRA
+993 AFADKIFGKKRVKPV
-1005 ESGIVTGGGVP
+1005 VTEGGLP
-1016 PTGVAHGENNGL
+1016 PTDVTHEGANGL
-1028 QAHTEPKGLPEHDEI
+1028 SAHTEPKGLP
-1043 KGLPAHEET
+1043 AHEA
-1052 KGLPPHEETKG
+1052 
-1063 LPPHEGTPKLP
+1063 PKQLS
-1074 PLEIG
+1074 E
-1079 KQVFDVNKLR
+1079 VNKLR

-1117 IPADKLLDKEYKI
+1117 IPTDQLLDKEYEI
-1130 VHGIEPSASERLRYR
+1130 VHGVEPSASEHLRYR

-1156 ASSSFGQYL
+1156 ASSSFVQYL

-1172 EEAIAVNGSSHNKN
+1172 EEIIAVNGPSHNKD
-1186 LTKGICD
+1186 LAKGICD
-1193 TKDGKQTIQ
+1193 TEDGKQIINEARQ
-1202 ESRERMWKLAQ
+1202 RMWKLPQ
-1213 GKTDNETLITFQEK
+1213 GAKGTADETLITFQEK
-1227 YVLKRLSNT
+1227 YVSKRLSNDGVRDAT
-1236 NERGDISSNKFDSQK
+1236 LSSKNFDSQK